1 MRTTIARLLASGF
14 GVALLV
20 CAMAGSA
27 FASGPAAAPEIDGSS
42 IAVGLAGLTAAV
54 LIVRSRRVKDK

>member
-1 MRTTIARLLASGF
+1 MRSITRFSLFGF
-14 GVALLV
+14 GILLMV
-20 CAMAGSA
+20 CSMAGSA
-27 FASGPAAAPEIDGSS
+27 FAQGPAPAPEIDGSS